1 MRVIGWSQ
9 EIAAIAFLAVL
20 LSACEP
26 AQLYLANHTVVGI
39 NAKVNPEQGTG
50 TLLIGYDRTFATV
63 IPRSVEH
70 QENGLVTRDAMSAL
84 VCSNLVVDGITIRR
98 YTESLATGQAA
109 TKFADHLGT
118 QTDAAVAATKIREFF
133 DCFKDQGKPPANPA
147 GGSP

>member
-9 EIAAIAFLAVL
+9 EIAAIALLLVL

-39 NAKVNPEQGTG
+39 NAKVNPEQGNG
-50 TLLIGYDRTFATV
+50 ILVIGYDRTFATV
-63 IPRSVEH
+63 IPRSVE
-70 QENGLVTRDAMSAL
+70 QRENGLVTRDAMSAL

-109 TKFADHLGT
+109 KTFADYLGG
-118 QTDAAVAATKIREFF
+118 QNNAAATNKTKGFF
-133 DCFKDQGKPPANPA
+133 DCFKDQGKQQAIPAE
-147 GGSP
+147 GSP

>member
-9 EIAAIAFLAVL
+9 KVAVIAAVLVL

-39 NAKVNPEQGTG
+39 NAKVNPEQGNG
-50 TLLIGYDRTFATV
+50 ILVIGYDRTFATV
-63 IPRSVEH
+63 IPRSVEQ

-109 TKFADHLGT
+109 TNFANNLGA
-118 QTDAAVAATKIREFF
+118 QNNAAAAAKIKNFF
-133 DCFKDQGKPPANPA
+133 DCLQDQGRPPANPA
-147 GGSP
+147 GGNQ

>member
-9 EIAAIAFLAVL
+9 NLAVIASVLVL
-20 LSACEP
+20 LPTCEP

-39 NAKVNPEQGTG
+39 NAKVNPEQGNG
-50 TLLIGYDRTFATV
+50 ILVIGYDRTFATV
-63 IPRSVEH
+63 IPRSVEQ

-109 TKFADHLGT
+109 TNFANNLGA
-118 QTDAAVAATKIREFF
+118 QNNAAAAAKIKNFF
-133 DCFKDQGKPPANPA
+133 DCFQDQGRPPANPA
-147 GGSP
+147 GGNP